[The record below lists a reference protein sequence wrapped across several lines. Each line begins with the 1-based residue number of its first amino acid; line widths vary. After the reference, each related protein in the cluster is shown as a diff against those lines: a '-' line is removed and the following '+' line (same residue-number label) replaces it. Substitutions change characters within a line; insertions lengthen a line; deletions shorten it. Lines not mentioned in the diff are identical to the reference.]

1 MTSKTIRYEPPLL
14 GKLRVTI
21 HRCCQLSCEAPQKA
35 DELFPWVLVCVGDSE
50 ECTLA
55 QPFGQ
60 DVIWEHTVELPVRDP
75 LGFLDVEVF
84 SGKGIKRSGLGSAEV
99 DLNGL
104 IQDQETTVWLGLQGP
119 REPGKIQISL
129 QAQGFGRAVGSQPV
143 VCRKAPTLSKISIA
157 PIIKPDIC
165 GSPITDEQLRA
176 KFSEWDVDNKG
187 WLWTQEF
194 MEGYQKLEDFGLQV
208 PLQLLHETFNKYN
221 ILGDGKVS
229 YDEFCVLMLQAV
241 HSRV

>member
-104 IQDQETTVWLGLQGP
+104 IQDQETTVWLGLQGVCGFVNHSCMP
-119 REPGKIQISL
+119 LFGDSMEMMPHRASPGGPGAL
-129 QAQGFGRAVGSQPV
+129 GTRVG
-143 VCRKAPTLSKISIA
+143 K
-157 PIIKPDIC
+157 
-165 GSPITDEQLRA
+165 LR
-176 KFSEWDVDNKG
+176 
-187 WLWTQEF
+187 
-194 MEGYQKLEDFGLQV
+194 
-208 PLQLLHETFNKYN
+208 
-221 ILGDGKVS
+221 
-229 YDEFCVLMLQAV
+229 LMVQF
-241 HSRV
+241 